1 MQKKIVARRVSDL
14 TLNENNARLHTPKQ
28 IDQIV
33 NSITTFGFTNP
44 ILIDT
49 ENKIIAGHG
58 RIEAAKQMELKTVP
72 CIVLADMDEE
82 QLRAYAIADNKIALN
97 SAWDFE
103 VLNMELT
110 DLMASSY
117 DLELIGFDPKE
128 LNNIVGDDSTKEKV
142 TTETVTGDRF
152 LLMVEF
158 QKEKDCEK
166 LFNELDERGL
176 QCKILT

>member
-14 TLNENNARLHTPKQ
+14 SLNESNARLHTPQQ

-33 NSITTFGFTNP
+33 KSITEFGFTNP
-44 ILIDT
+44 LLIDAD
-49 ENKIIAGHG
+49 NKIIAGHG

-72 CIVLADMDEE
+72 CIVLIDLTEE
-82 QLRAYAIADNKIALN
+82 QIRAYAIADNKIALN

-103 VLNMELT
+103 MLNIELT
-110 DLMASSY
+110 DLMGQSF
-117 DLELIGFDPKE
+117 DLELMGFDMKE
-128 LNNIVGDDSTKEKV
+128 LNNIIGDESTKPKV
-142 TTETVTGDRF
+142 KTETVSGDRF

-158 QKEKDCEK
+158 QEEKDCEH